1 MRFKKIIFIFVICL
15 ISNGLN
21 AQIYKK
27 YKSESYWGIT
37 GGMTGSMVFFKPA
50 VDQSYLTGINTGI
63 VFRHN
68 SEKNLGVQAELNF
81 AERGWLESDGT
92 SELYARRLQYIEVPF
107 LTHIYMG
114 NQTRFFINFGPK
126 IAYLIG
132 EKELTNSFTNST
144 EIQHTTNIQNK
155 FEYGLAVGFGL
166 LTKIKKQVIQLD
178 LRGAYSLSDIYSNAK
193 RDYFDNSNNIY
204 VSANLGWLIKTR

>member
-1 MRFKKIIFIFVICL
+1 MRYKTIILLFFICL
-15 ISNGLN
+15 IFNGLH

-50 VDQSYLTGINTGI
+50 VDQTYLTGKNAGI

-68 SEKNLGVQAELNF
+68 SEKNLGVQAELNY
-81 AERGWLESDGT
+81 AERGWLESDGS
-92 SELYARRLQYIEVPF
+92 SELYARRLQYAEIPF

-114 NQTRFFINFGPK
+114 KQTRFYINFGPK

-132 EKELTNSFTNST
+132 EEEISNSFTNST
-144 EIQHTTNIQNK
+144 AVQHTTEIQNK
-155 FEYGLAVGFGL
+155 FEYGLTAGFGL
-166 LTKIKKQVIQLD
+166 LTKFKKQVIQLD

-204 VSANLGWLIKTR
+204 VSANVGWLIQTR

>member
-1 MRFKKIIFIFVICL
+1 MRYKTIIILIFISL

-21 AQIYKK
+21 AQIFKK
-27 YKSESYWGIT
+27 YKSESYWGVA

-50 VDQSYLTGINTGI
+50 VDQTYLTGINAGV

-68 SEKNLGVQAELNF
+68 SEKNLGVQAELNY

-92 SELYARRLQYIEVPF
+92 NELYARRLQYAEIPF

-114 NQTRFFINFGPK
+114 KQTRFYINFGPK

-132 EKELTNSFTNST
+132 EEELLNSYINSTSTQHTT
-144 EIQHTTNIQNK
+144 EIQNK
-155 FEYGLAVGFGL
+155 LEYGLAAGFGI
-166 LTKIKKQVIQLD
+166 LTKFKKHIIQLD
-178 LRGAYSLSDIYSNAK
+178 LRGAFSLSDNYSNAK
-193 RDYFDNSNNIY
+193 KDYFDNSNNMY
-204 VSANLGWLIKTR
+204 VSANIGWLIQTR